1 MNKKIYAVNLCYYT
15 EENVPECGAVVF
27 IRSDKDL
34 VNMSKHVI
42 AENVFVQEA
51 LEANDCEG
59 IGNVFESSE
68 DEYEEYEFYKDTDLI
83 DM

>member
-1 MNKKIYAVNLCYYT
+1 MNKKIYAVSLCYYN
-15 EENVPECGAVVF
+15 EDNVPECGATIF

-34 VNMSKHVI
+34 ENMPKHLI
-42 AENVFVQEA
+42 KENIFVQEA

-59 IGNVFESSE
+59 IGNIFESSE
-68 DEYEEYEFYKDTDLI
+68 DEYEFYKDTDLI

>member
-1 MNKKIYAVNLCYYT
+1 M
-15 EENVPECGAVVF
+15 P
-27 IRSDKDL
+27 
-34 VNMSKHVI
+34 KHLI

-51 LEANDCEG
+51 LEANNCEG

-68 DEYEEYEFYKDTDLI
+68 DEYEFYKDADLI

>member
-1 MNKKIYAVNLCYYT
+1 MNKKIYLVSLCYYT
-15 EENVPECGAVVF
+15 EENVPECGATIF

-34 VNMSKHVI
+34 ENMPKHLI
-42 AENVFVQEA
+42 KENSFVQEA
-51 LEANDCEG
+51 LEANGCEG

-68 DEYEEYEFYKDTDLI
+68 DEYKLYKDADLI

>member
-1 MNKKIYAVNLCYYT
+1 MNKKIYAVSLCYYT
-15 EENVPECGAVVF
+15 EENVPECGAIIF

-34 VNMSKHVI
+34 ENMPKHLI

-51 LEANDCEG
+51 LEANNCEG

-68 DEYEEYEFYKDTDLI
+68 DEYEFYKDADLI

>member
-1 MNKKIYAVNLCYYT
+1 MNKKIYAVSLCYYT
-15 EENVPECGAVVF
+15 EENVPECGATIF

-34 VNMSKHVI
+34 ENMPKHLI
-42 AENVFVQEA
+42 KENIFVQEA

-68 DEYEEYEFYKDTDLI
+68 DEYEFYKDTDLI